1 MLAQSPPSSC
11 PADRPVDEI
20 IAEIH
25 KQQSP
30 RKNRNTNPL
39 PEVICI
45 FGWCSDRSRTPKTS
59 PKPAPQAET
68 TASQNESSS
77 VTNSTGTSSSKNPKA
92 ECDKAMAIALA
103 AAHNVDVGDFNFKE
117 KNYRGAF
124 MRYRDAFEEKPGDA
138 AIHVRLGRVLEK
150 LNDLPQAI
158 EHYQAAQNLG
168 SPGKW
173 SDEAKAA
180 LSRLQRSPGA

>member
-1 MLAQSPPSSC
+1 MFAQSTPPSC
-11 PADRPVDEI
+11 PADRPVDDL

-45 FGWCSDRSRTPKTS
+45 LGWCSDRSRTPKTS

-68 TASQNESSS
+68 TADQNESSS
-77 VTNSTGTSSSKNPKA
+77 VTNSTGTSSSKNPTA
-92 ECDKAMAIALA
+92 ECDKAMDLALA

-124 MRYRDAFEEKPGDA
+124 MRYRDALEEKPGDA

-150 LNDLPQAI
+150 LNDFPQAI
-158 EHYQAAQNLG
+158 EHYKAAQKLG
-168 SPGKW
+168 GPEKW
-173 SDEAKAA
+173 SNEANSA
-180 LSRLQRSPGA
+180 LSRLQPPGS